1 MTPCTCRI
9 CGREYTLVP
18 SAAWTGVYTCLKNLC
33 PECVMARLHEIE
45 VMK

>member
-1 MTPCTCRI
+1 MTHTCRT

-18 SAAWTGVYTCLKNLC
+18 SAAWTSVYTCLRNRC
-33 PECVMARLHEIE
+33 PMCVMNRLHEIE